1 MVRVRRWTGAGSM
14 LRASEGLREGP
25 SAGFWFWEGCC
36 VFARA
41 MSWRPAG
48 AFGRGESAIEFG
60 RDPPVSESRELVVRY
75 AELSAEFWAR
85 VSELVDSPGVKSSG
99 LFLIQ
104 AGDAWRWC
112 LGL

>member
-1 MVRVRRWTGAGSM
+1 M
-14 LRASEGLREGP
+14 LRLRR
-25 SAGFWFWEGCC
+25 
-36 VFARA
+36 VK
-41 MSWRPAG
+41 SWRPAG

-60 RDPPVSESRELVVRY
+60 RDPPVSESRELVVWY
-75 AELSAEFWAR
+75 AELPAACRSRQILRLVAE
-85 VSELVDSPGVKSSG
+85 VLLPLIDSPGVESPG